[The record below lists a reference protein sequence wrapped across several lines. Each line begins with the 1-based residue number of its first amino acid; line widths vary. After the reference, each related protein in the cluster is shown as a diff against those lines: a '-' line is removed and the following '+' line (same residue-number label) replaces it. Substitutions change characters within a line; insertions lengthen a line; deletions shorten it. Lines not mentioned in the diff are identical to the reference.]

1 MNNKEKNHHYL
12 KSVMVLFCGKFLSIS
27 RYRGKI
33 NEIAL

>member
-1 MNNKEKNHHYL
+1 MNDKEKNHHL
-12 KSVMVLFCGKFLSIS
+12 FQIVMVLFCGKFLSIS